1 MKATVTLDLFS
12 GRPNPEWSLSSDDA
26 RSLVDALLRLPHSAN
41 KPPAPPGLGYRGVLV
56 EISRPEG
63 AAEYRL
69 FGGYAVAGDRY
80 LVDHERLL
88 EQWLVQSGASAGGSA
103 DSDELDPDMIKQ
115 ILDQF

>member
-69 FGGYAVAGDRY
+69 FGGYAVGGDRHM
-80 LVDHERLL
+80 VDHDRLL
-88 EQWLVQSGASAGGSA
+88 EQWLIQSGASAGG
-103 DSDELDPDMIKQ
+103 DEVHPDMIKQ